1 MSDENPLWF
10 IKEIGGVLKLG
21 SGLLGKSAI
30 ALCIW
35 LGVILVAVFRLK
47 SDLAIVGVIAIGA
60 VGFFVWFFPVIKFAK
75 KNPAEAL
82 LEGAEWS
89 GFQKFQASAKN
100 YVPGPDAPQRVLPPG
115 YAENSI
121 IVSGPKESEA
131 EATTNG

>member
-1 MSDENPLWF
+1 MSDDNPLWF

-35 LGVILVAVFRLK
+35 LGIILVAVFRLK

-60 VGFFVWFFPVIKFAK
+60 IGFFAWFFPVIKFAK

-100 YVPGPDAPQRVLPPG
+100 FVPTPDDTRLLPPSG
-115 YAENSI
+115 YAESAI
-121 IVSGPKESEA
+121 TLSGTKSPEA
-131 EATTNG
+131 EANTNG